1 MTRLALTAGCLG
13 LAIFAT
19 TSIGNAADRQ
29 RQSRWHIAGRQPSVR
44 STPRSH
50 GTSHSRRQYSRG
62 SSSQYSGRSHHHHGT
77 TYGGYGYGYGGYNRS
92 IYVLPAQT
100 YVYVPGRGLVPVQ
113 VNYGYGYGYGF

>member
-62 SSSQYSGRSHHHHGT
+62 SSSQYCYCYCSG
-77 TYGGYGYGYGGYNRS
+77 YGYGYGYGYGGYNRS
-92 IYVLPAQT
+92 TYVLPAQT